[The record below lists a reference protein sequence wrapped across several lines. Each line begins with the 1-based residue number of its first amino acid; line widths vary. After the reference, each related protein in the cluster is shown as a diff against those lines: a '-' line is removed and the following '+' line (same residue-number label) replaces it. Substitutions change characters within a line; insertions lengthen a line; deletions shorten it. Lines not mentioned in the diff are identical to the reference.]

1 VFKHA
6 CGVHMH
12 MGLAQPGH
20 SLSSYV
26 LVLHQH
32 VTLRLTPAGVLQ
44 WLWLRPGLVKVFGVT
59 VSLWYA
65 AGLWGGSISTWWDM
79 PESFDI
85 SQPGPDN
92 PQAVLGDIH
101 VDVQPSMRP
110 DSSAV
115 LAHALLW
122 FPGLTAG
129 REASL
134 RLDTPPPLCA

>member
-1 VFKHA
+1 
-6 CGVHMH
+6 M
-12 MGLAQPGH
+12 
-20 SLSSYV
+20 
-26 LVLHQH
+26 
-32 VTLRLTPAGVLQ
+32 
-44 WLWLRPGLVKVFGVT
+44 FGVT

-122 FPGLTAG
+122 YPGLTAG

-134 RLDTPPPLCA
+134 RLDTPLFVLSQPVDSTQTSCPAAELHQQGAGIRWRLQLFPPTDQCAHLVIPAQAKGVTRI